1 MGATPAQPDNLT
13 SQMPSTPSM
22 RRTPALIA
30 AAVALSVYGS
40 SALPQ
45 AAAPTGEPQQAAP
58 STSDEGLTKA
68 VSSALDADPNY
79 YYRHVNV
86 RVDTGV
92 AKLSGYVWSTDAIY
106 AARKIA
112 RTVPGVTAVRTS
124 QLQLERNGRDTGPA
138 R

>member
-92 AKLSGYVWSTDAIY
+92 AKLSGYVDSSAAIY
-106 AARKIA
+106 RARSIA
-112 RTVPGVTAVRTS
+112 SKVPGVTRVETNHLKIDT
-124 QLQLERNGRDTGPA
+124 QLRR
-138 R
+138 

>member
-13 SQMPSTPSM
+13 SQMPLTPTM

-30 AAVALSVYGS
+30 AAVVLSVYGS

-45 AAAPTGEPQQAAP
+45 AAAATGQPQQAAP
-58 STSDEGLTKA
+58 STSDEGLTQA

-86 RVDTGV
+86 RVDKGV
-92 AKLSGYVWSTDAIY
+92 AKLSGYVDSSAAIY
-106 AARKIA
+106 RARSIA
-112 RTVPGVTAVRTS
+112 SKVSGVTRVETNHLKIDT
-124 QLQLERNGRDTGPA
+124 QLRR
-138 R
+138 